1 VTPPEAGLWD
11 QVETLHAISAKL
23 AMLQDPEDIA
33 NRVVEAALDLMGA
46 SIAFIALVDDAK
58 SDRRVFSSAREPSPQ
73 LTHDQIDTLAS
84 GTGPGTIP
92 TDDFYAQTL
101 QAGGRNVGTLGAVG
115 VGDLSTARRQ
125 AFDILA
131 NEAAAAL
138 EIARLLKARDVLV
151 KNASQAVDKARR
163 RIASELHDDALQK
176 LTAAELQLERVSDA
190 TDEADMASVGD
201 AKSLLQQAEDALRR
215 LMFEMRPHMLDA
227 PGGFDTSIR
236 DRVTMMRSL
245 TGIEA
250 ELDLDLPDQVPDDL
264 KSTVFRQVAEALT
277 NVEKHASA
285 TRVQVVVKVLD
296 GGIHGL
302 VADDGRGFVVAE
314 RERLPGHLGLI
325 ALNERAMVAG
335 GWCTIESEPGLGTRV
350 EFWVP
355 TPA

>member
-1 VTPPEAGLWD
+1 VTPLEAGLRD
-11 QVETLHAISAKL
+11 QVETLHAISAEL
-23 AMLQDPEDIA
+23 AMLREPEDIA

-46 SIAFIALVDDAK
+46 SIAFIALVDDAR
-58 SDRRVFSSAREPSPQ
+58 SDRRVVSSAREPSPQ
-73 LTHDQIDTLAS
+73 LTHDQIDMLVNA
-84 GTGPGTIP
+84 TGPGTIP
-92 TDDFYAQTL
+92 TDDFYTQTL

-115 VGDLSTARRQ
+115 VSDLSTARRQ

-138 EIARLLKARDVLV
+138 EIARLVKARDVLV

-190 TDEADMASVGD
+190 TDDMAPVGE

-215 LMFEMRPHMLDA
+215 LMFDMRPHMLDA

-250 ELDLDLPDQVPDDL
+250 ELDLDLPDQVPDEL

-285 TRVQVVVKVLD
+285 TRVQVAVKVLD

-302 VADDGRGFVVAE
+302 VADNGRGFVVAE

-325 ALNERAMVAG
+325 ALNERVMVAG